1 MRIDTLE
8 KVHDK
13 QRAPIKA
20 YDKQN
25 ALEVVYGEQ
34 EVFVEAYIEQK
45 TPEKVRNKEIA
56 LEGHRCLKIMRSQ

>member
-13 QRAPIKA
+13 QRALIEA
-20 YDKQN
+20 YDKQK

-34 EVFVEAYIEQK
+34 EVFVEAHIEQK
-45 TPEKVRNKEIA
+45 TPEKVQNKEIA
-56 LEGHRCLKIMRSQ
+56 LEGHR